1 MRQKRIVKINRN
13 VRHNEQKQGVHDE
26 RQKHSVISSFLVD
39 HMNERVVTH
48 VVGVDYFEN
57 VSAVLF
63 VWLVVDVFFKRFTRW
78 FLIEISVNI
87 SIYRER

>member
-48 VVGVDYFEN
+48 IVRVDYFEY
-57 VSAVLF
+57 VSTVLF
-63 VWLVVDVFFKRFTRW
+63 VCLSMFFFKEVYS
-78 FLIEISVNI
+78 LVSH
-87 SIYRER
+87 